1 MSGYTRKIQVAL
13 TEEQYRELSTL
24 AVQEHKEVGVI
35 VREVLEQ
42 TCLRH
47 SRAQDK
53 AEAMRALLAAE
64 PADVPDDYHEW
75 EEEYARLKWAGDG
88 CNE

>member
-1 MSGYTRKIQVAL
+1 MSQYTRKIQVTL

-35 VREVLEQ
+35 VREALEQ
-42 TCLRH
+42 TCLRKH
-47 SRAQDK
+47 RAQDK
-53 AEAMRALLAAE
+53 AGAMRALLAAE
-64 PADVPDDYHEW
+64 PTEVPDDYHEW
-75 EEEYARLKWAGDG
+75 EDEYSRLKWAGDG